1 MILSDPDG
9 NNSRVIKLGQFWCTF
24 HRLVVKS
31 ILNSTYGIQSVKDNL
46 VIHVWDYFEYL
57 HSMGN
62 CIRA

>member
-1 MILSDPDG
+1 MVWVYKTS
-9 NNSRVIKLGQFWCTF
+9 QFWCTF